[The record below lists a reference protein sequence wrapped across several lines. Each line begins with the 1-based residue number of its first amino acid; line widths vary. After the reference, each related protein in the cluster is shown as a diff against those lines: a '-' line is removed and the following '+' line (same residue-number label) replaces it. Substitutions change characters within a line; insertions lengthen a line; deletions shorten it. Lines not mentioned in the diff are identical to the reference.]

1 MKQTN
6 LNLNTDTAV
15 GPLLWRLSALLLGV
29 GLLVVGVGLLFSV
42 LGLRAGLADF
52 SSIAL
57 GLVTSAYFVGF
68 VVGTFACP
76 VVIRKVGHIRAFA
89 AMASLASTMPIL
101 HAFWIEPW
109 FWGVLR
115 LITGICMVGLYIV
128 VESWLNALAPNAL
141 RGRLFAVYMAINF
154 VALALGQWL
163 ILVGDRLGFVPFAM
177 VSVMFSFAL
186 LPITMTRVA
195 EPAPVEAS
203 PPVAVETPPSAVGG
217 QWKWPASGTVIAGFN
232 ESSNK
237 GLDIGGAVGEPVY
250 AAAAGKV
257 GYAGSGLRGYG
268 KLIVI
273 KHNQEYNSVYAH
285 NDKLLVKEDD
295 QVAQGQ
301 KIAELGSSETDR
313 PKLHFEIRKQGKAV
327 DPTGYLPAR

>member
-1 MKQTN
+1 MHKYTPS
-6 LNLNTDTAV
+6 LIALVAA
-15 GPLLWRLSALLLGV
+15 ALLAGCASKGTAPVRDGSGV
-29 GLLVVGVGLLFSV
+29 SPAP
-42 LGLRAGLADF
+42 AG
-52 SSIAL
+52 SIAQSSGYHTVRPGETLL
-57 GLVTSAYFVGF
+57 GIARQYGVTLPDLVSWNRITDPDQIHVGQTLRVSPSAAAGAIAGSGGA
-68 VVGTFACP
+68 VVTP
-76 VVIRKVGHIRAFA
+76 VPATG
-89 AMASLASTMPIL
+89 SLAGTVPTVR
-101 HAFWIEPW
+101 AP
-109 FWGVLR
+109 
-115 LITGICMVGLYIV
+115 VG
-128 VESWLNALAPNAL
+128 
-141 RGRLFAVYMAINF
+141 GRT
-154 VALALGQWL
+154 
-163 ILVGDRLGFVPFAM
+163 P
-177 VSVMFSFAL
+177 
-186 LPITMTRVA
+186 VA

-257 GYAGSGLRGYG
+257 VYAGSGLRGYG

-301 KIAELGSSETDR
+301 KIAELGSSEADR

>member
-1 MKQTN
+1 MKLRFRLYVVPLTLLALAGCASQG
-6 LNLNTDTAV
+6 TAPV
-15 GPLLWRLSALLLGV
+15 RDGSGVSSAPAASVSPSTGYHTVRPGETLLGIARQYGVTLPDLVSWNRITDPDQIHV
-29 GLLVVGVGLLFSV
+29 GQTLRVSPSAAAGAIAGSGGAVV
-42 LGLRAGLADF
+42 
-52 SSIAL
+52 
-57 GLVTSAYFVGF
+57 T
-68 VVGTFACP
+68 P
-76 VVIRKVGHIRAFA
+76 VPATG
-89 AMASLASTMPIL
+89 SLAGTVPTVR
-101 HAFWIEPW
+101 EP
-109 FWGVLR
+109 
-115 LITGICMVGLYIV
+115 VGGR
-128 VESWLNALAPNAL
+128 AP
-141 RGRLFAVYMAINF
+141 
-154 VALALGQWL
+154 
-163 ILVGDRLGFVPFAM
+163 
-177 VSVMFSFAL
+177 
-186 LPITMTRVA
+186 VA

-257 GYAGSGLRGYG
+257 VYAGSGLRGYG

-295 QVAQGQ
+295 QVTQGQ
-301 KIAELGSSETDR
+301 KIAELGSSEADR